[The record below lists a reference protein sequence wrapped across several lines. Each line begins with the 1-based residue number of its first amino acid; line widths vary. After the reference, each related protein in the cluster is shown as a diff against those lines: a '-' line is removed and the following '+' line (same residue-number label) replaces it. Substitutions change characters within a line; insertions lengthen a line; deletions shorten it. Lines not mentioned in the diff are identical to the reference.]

1 MKSAFTTWCAEK
13 RDEAHRL
20 SIVRMAREGNESEAS
35 MNETLELSTLD
46 HKVRQ
51 SLADHKRSLR

>member
-1 MKSAFTTWCAEK
+1 MKSPFTTWCAEK

-20 SIVRMAREGNESEAS
+20 SIVRMAREQPDDAGCTEA
-35 MNETLELSTLD
+35 LELSTLD

-51 SLADHKRSLR
+51 AIADTRRTA